1 MKGLVIV
8 MSEFGVILVILVV
21 FLACVALTAVNLVL
35 NRPDRNCTREN
46 AKNLQGM
53 SSVDP
58 AGYIPS
64 RNSDFA

>member
-1 MKGLVIV
+1 LKGLVIV
-8 MSEFGVILVILVV
+8 MSEFAVILVILVV
-21 FLACVALTAVNLVL
+21 LFVCAALTALNLVL
-35 NRPDRNCTREN
+35 NRPVRDCNCET

-58 AGYIPS
+58 AGYRPS